1 MTTLG
6 KISDITIET
15 VPLSLTLRYMLYS
28 NRNTKMASTLPAS
41 FASAYEAEWPQLLS
55 EEEVAEADKSY
66 STLEYDYSRKNK

>member
-1 MTTLG
+1 
-6 KISDITIET
+6 
-15 VPLSLTLRYMLYS
+15 
-28 NRNTKMASTLPAS
+28 MASTLPAS